1 MKHLIILLV
10 CCSLSQFAFAQYGSV
25 NISADPKIEQLID
38 VHKSVNSRN
47 SKTKGYRVQIIQDSN
62 RDLVREKKIE
72 LLGLYPNLRAYET
85 YEAPFYKLRL
95 GDFKDRY
102 DAYRV
107 FKNVKGTFKR
117 AFIVQDK
124 INVSEL

>member
-10 CCSLSQFAFAQYGSV
+10 CCCFSQLTFAQYGNI

-38 VHKSVNSRN
+38 VHKSVNSRTT
-47 SKTKGYRVQIIQDSN
+47 KTKGFRVQIIQDSN

-72 LLGLYPNLRAYET
+72 LLGLYPNMRAYET

-95 GDFKDRY
+95 GDFTDRY

-107 FKNVKGTFKR
+107 FKEVKNTFKR
-117 AFIVQDK
+117 AFIVPDK
-124 INVSEL
+124 VNISEL

>member
-1 MKHLIILLV
+1 M
-10 CCSLSQFAFAQYGSV
+10 SQFAFAQYGSV